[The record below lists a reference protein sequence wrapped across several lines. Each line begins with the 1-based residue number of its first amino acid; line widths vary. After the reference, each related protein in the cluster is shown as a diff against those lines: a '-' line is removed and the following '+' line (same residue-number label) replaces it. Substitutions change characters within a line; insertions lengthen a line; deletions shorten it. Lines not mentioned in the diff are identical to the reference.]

1 MLLRSV
7 VLSIGQTI
15 NQEIDFDTAYL
26 IAQEFG
32 ITAKKKE
39 TVTEVVAEEAYFADS
54 RREGDAGAGAFES
67 TFGST
72 MPGSMGSDFE
82 TSSADDLPF

>member
-1 MLLRSV
+1 MIILV
-7 VLSIGQTI
+7 
-15 NQEIDFDTAYL
+15 N
-26 IAQEFG
+26 
-32 ITAKKKE
+32 
-39 TVTEVVAEEAYFADS
+39 
-54 RREGDAGAGAFES
+54 